1 MVNDGNIVETWL
13 DHFKALKK
21 LTLLGVSV
29 GFEWLGV
36 ALINSALQNVQ
47 VFEKKKEEKID
58 GYGDYGRPGREHV
71 VFWEAGKGKFLCWK
85 TVVIDGS
92 EGKL

>member
-1 MVNDGNIVETWL
+1 MVNDGTIAEMWL

-36 ALINSALQNVQ
+36 AFINSALQNVQ
-47 VFEKKKEEKID
+47 VFEKKKKEETV

-71 VFWEAGKGKFLCWK
+71 VFWEAEKGKFLWWK
-85 TVVIDGS
+85 KS
-92 EGKL
+92 N